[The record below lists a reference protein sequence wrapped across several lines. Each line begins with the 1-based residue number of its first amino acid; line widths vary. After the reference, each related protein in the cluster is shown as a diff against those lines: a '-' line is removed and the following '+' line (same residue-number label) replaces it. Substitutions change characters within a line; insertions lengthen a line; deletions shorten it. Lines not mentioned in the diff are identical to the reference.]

1 MVKLF
6 WTVLQVT
13 WSLLQPW
20 GSTPL
25 VLLIRLWNVLVRLDV
40 IGNLQ
45 LPINTKGVWLLWLL
59 PKN

>member
-25 VLLIRLWNVLVRLDV
+25 VLLIRLWNILVRLDV